1 MKPDPCIRVAE
12 QAGEGM
18 HRELVFEVGKRLDR
32 RQPDFPLRV
41 IQLEIQV
48 GFFELQFF
56 MVAGDAQRGAA
67 NNALVSAT
75 IGS

>member
-32 RQPDFPLRV
+32 GQPDFPLRV
-41 IQLEIQV
+41 IQLEMQA
-48 GFFELQFF
+48 GFFEFQFF
-56 MVAGDAQRGAA
+56 TMSKRSDRAKVMQG
-67 NNALVSAT
+67 T
-75 IGS
+75 T